1 MVLNNLLT
9 IRNFNNCFY
18 KILKMIFNKKNLN
31 LYEED
36 HIFFMIIN
44 ITNPNITYLYNSLVF
59 ILNKSLNQ
67 L

>member
-1 MVLNNLLT
+1 MK
-9 IRNFNNCFY
+9 
-18 KILKMIFNKKNLN
+18 KITLRAKRS
-31 LYEED
+31 